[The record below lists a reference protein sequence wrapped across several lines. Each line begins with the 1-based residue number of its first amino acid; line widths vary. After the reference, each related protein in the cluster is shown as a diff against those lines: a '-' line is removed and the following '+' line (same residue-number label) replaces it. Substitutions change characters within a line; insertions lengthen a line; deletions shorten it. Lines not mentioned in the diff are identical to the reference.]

1 MGGFAGVFEYRLAT
15 ISPYPME
22 VFLMRKLASL
32 TLALVVAGGVMIA
45 MPAPATAAVKI
56 SNGVACKKLNQM
68 TTVSGSKYKCARNPL
83 STSKKLTWLSMDCLN
98 SAGAYLKSQKD
109 SVLLTTNLTAQIP
122 VIDLGITTE
131 TANKVETQ
139 KKIDDTNLRLT
150 AAKAKL
156 AAAVSD
162 ADKKAYTS
170 AVSAWTSAARL
181 YTSQL
186 NKITLNIRKLEAAK
200 LAATTQPAQLKA
212 DVDNTKA
219 NAQLICTKGF

>member
-1 MGGFAGVFEYRLAT
+1 MGGFPGVFNYRLAT

-32 TLALVVAGGVMIA
+32 ALALVVAGGVMIA
-45 MPAPATAAVKI
+45 TPATAAVKI
-56 SNGVACKKLNQM
+56 SNGVACKKLNQ
-68 TTVSGSKYKCARNPL
+68 TTAVSGSKYKCAKNPL
-83 STSKKLTWLSMDCLN
+83 STSTKLTWLSLDCLN

-109 SVLLTTNLTAQIP
+109 SLVLTANLTAQIP

-219 NAQLICTKGF
+219 NAQLICTKCF

>member
-1 MGGFAGVFEYRLAT
+1 MGGFPGVFNYRLAT

-32 TLALVVAGGVMIA
+32 ALALVVAGSVMIA
-45 MPAPATAAVKI
+45 TPATAAVKI
-56 SNGVACKKLNQM
+56 SNGIACKKLNQ
-68 TTVSGSKYKCARNPL
+68 TTAVSGSKYKCAKNPL
-83 STSKKLTWLSMDCLN
+83 STSTKLTWLSLDCLN

-109 SVLLTTNLTAQIP
+109 SLVLTANLTAQIP

-131 TANKVETQ
+131 IANKAETQ
-139 KKIDDTNLRLT
+139 KKVDDTNLRLT
-150 AAKAKL
+150 AAQAKL
-156 AAAVSD
+156 AAATSA

-181 YTSQL
+181 YTSQV

-212 DVDNTKA
+212 DVANTKA

>member
-1 MGGFAGVFEYRLAT
+1 MGGFSGVFKYLLAT

-32 TLALVVAGGVMIA
+32 ALALVVAGGVMIA
-45 MPAPATAAVKI
+45 TPASAAAKI
-56 SNGVACKKLNQM
+56 SNGVACTKLNAT
-68 TTVSGSKYKCARNPL
+68 TTVSGSKYKCAKNPL
-83 STSKKLTWLSMDCLN
+83 TASSKLTWLSLDCIN
-98 SAGAYLKSQKD
+98 SAAAFVKSQKD
-109 SVLLTTNLTAQIP
+109 SVVLTANLTAQIP
-122 VIDLGITTE
+122 VIELGITTE
-131 TANKVETQ
+131 AANKVETQ
-139 KKIDDTNLRLT
+139 KKLDVTSARLT
-150 AAKAKL
+150 AAQAKL
-156 AAAVSD
+156 AAATSA

-170 AVSAWTSAARL
+170 AVSAWTSAVRL
-181 YTSQL
+181 YTSQV

>member
-1 MGGFAGVFEYRLAT
+1 MGEFLGVFSSGLAT

-45 MPAPATAAVKI
+45 APASAAAKV
-56 SNGVACKKLNQM
+56 SNGVACTKLNAT
-68 TTVSGSKYKCARNPL
+68 TTVSGSKYKCAKNPL
-83 STSKKLTWLSMDCLN
+83 TTSSKLTWLSLDCLN
-98 SAGAYLKSQKD
+98 SAGAFVKSQKD
-109 SVLLTTNLTAQIP
+109 SVGLTANLTAQIP
-122 VIDLGITTE
+122 VIELGITTE
-131 TANKVETQ
+131 TANKAETQ
-139 KKIDDTNLRLT
+139 KKLDDTNLRLT
-150 AAKAKL
+150 SAQAKL
-156 AAAVSD
+156 AAATSA

-170 AVSAWTSAARL
+170 AVSAWTSAVRL
-181 YTSQL
+181 YTSQV

>member
-1 MGGFAGVFEYRLAT
+1 MGGFPGVFNYRLAT

-32 TLALVVAGGVMIA
+32 TLALVVAGSVMIA
-45 MPAPATAAVKI
+45 TPATAAVKI
-56 SNGVACKKLNQM
+56 SNGVACKKLNQ
-68 TTVSGSKYKCARNPL
+68 TTAVSGSKYKCAKNPL
-83 STSKKLTWLSMDCLN
+83 STSTKLTWLSLDCLN

-109 SVLLTTNLTAQIP
+109 SLVLTANLTAQIP

-131 TANKVETQ
+131 IANKAETQ
-139 KKIDDTNLRLT
+139 KKVDDTNLRLT
-150 AAKAKL
+150 AAQAKL
-156 AAAVSD
+156 AAATSA

-181 YTSQL
+181 YTSQV

-212 DVDNTKA
+212 DVANTKA

>member
-1 MGGFAGVFEYRLAT
+1 MGGFPGVFNYRLAT

-32 TLALVVAGGVMIA
+32 ALALVVAGSVMIA
-45 MPAPATAAVKI
+45 TPATAAVKI
-56 SNGVACKKLNQM
+56 SNGVACKKLNQ
-68 TTVSGSKYKCARNPL
+68 TTAVSGSKYKCAKNPL
-83 STSKKLTWLSMDCLN
+83 STSTKLTWLSLDCLN

-109 SVLLTTNLTAQIP
+109 SLVLTANLTAQIP

-131 TANKVETQ
+131 IANKAETQ
-139 KKIDDTNLRLT
+139 KKVDDTNLRLT
-150 AAKAKL
+150 AAQAKL
-156 AAAVSD
+156 AAATSA

-181 YTSQL
+181 YTSQV

-212 DVDNTKA
+212 DVANTKA

>member
-1 MGGFAGVFEYRLAT
+1 MGGFPGVFNYRLAT

-32 TLALVVAGGVMIA
+32 TLALVVAGSVMIA
-45 MPAPATAAVKI
+45 TPATAAVKI
-56 SNGVACKKLNQM
+56 SNGVACKKLNQ
-68 TTVSGSKYKCARNPL
+68 TTAVSGSKYKCAKNPL
-83 STSKKLTWLSMDCLN
+83 STSTKLTWLSLDCLN
-98 SAGAYLKSQKD
+98 SASAYLKSQKD
-109 SVLLTTNLTAQIP
+109 SLVLTANLTAQIP

-131 TANKVETQ
+131 IANKAETQ
-139 KKIDDTNLRLT
+139 KKVDDTNLRLT
-150 AAKAKL
+150 AAQAKL
-156 AAAVSD
+156 AAATSA

-181 YTSQL
+181 YTSQV

-212 DVDNTKA
+212 DVANTKA

>member
-1 MGGFAGVFEYRLAT
+1 MGGFPGVFNYRLAT

-32 TLALVVAGGVMIA
+32 TLALVVAGSVMIA
-45 MPAPATAAVKI
+45 TPATAAVKI
-56 SNGVACKKLNQM
+56 SNGIACKKLNQ
-68 TTVSGSKYKCARNPL
+68 TTAVSGSKYKCAKNPL
-83 STSKKLTWLSMDCLN
+83 STSTKLTWLSLDCLN

-109 SVLLTTNLTAQIP
+109 SLVLTANLTAQIP

-131 TANKVETQ
+131 IANKAETQ
-139 KKIDDTNLRLT
+139 KKVDDTNLRLT
-150 AAKAKL
+150 AAQAKL
-156 AAAVSD
+156 AAATSA

-181 YTSQL
+181 YTSQV

-212 DVDNTKA
+212 DVANTKA

>member
-1 MGGFAGVFEYRLAT
+1 MGGFSGVFNSGLAT

-45 MPAPATAAVKI
+45 APASAAAKV
-56 SNGVACKKLNQM
+56 SNGVACTKLNAT
-68 TTVSGSKYKCARNPL
+68 TTVSGSKYKCAKNPL
-83 STSKKLTWLSMDCLN
+83 TTSSKLTWLSLDCLN
-98 SAGAYLKSQKD
+98 SAGAFVKSQKD
-109 SVLLTTNLTAQIP
+109 SVGLTANLTAQIP
-122 VIDLGITTE
+122 VIELGITTE
-131 TANKVETQ
+131 TANKAETQ
-139 KKIDDTNLRLT
+139 KKLDDTNLRLT
-150 AAKAKL
+150 AAQAKL
-156 AAAVSD
+156 AAATSA

-181 YTSQL
+181 YTSQV

>member
-1 MGGFAGVFEYRLAT
+1 MGGFPGVFNYRLAT

-32 TLALVVAGGVMIA
+32 ALALVVAGSVMIA
-45 MPAPATAAVKI
+45 TPATAAVKI
-56 SNGVACKKLNQM
+56 SNGVACKKLNQ
-68 TTVSGSKYKCARNPL
+68 TTAVSGSKYKCAKNPL
-83 STSKKLTWLSMDCLN
+83 STSTKLTWLSLDCLN
-98 SAGAYLKSQKD
+98 SASAYLKSQKD
-109 SVLLTTNLTAQIP
+109 SLVLTANLTAQLP

-131 TANKVETQ
+131 IANKAETQ
-139 KKIDDTNLRLT
+139 KKVDDTNLRLT
-150 AAKAKL
+150 AAQAKL
-156 AAAVSD
+156 AAATSA

-181 YTSQL
+181 YTSQV

-212 DVDNTKA
+212 DVANTKA

>member
-1 MGGFAGVFEYRLAT
+1 MGGFPGVFNYRLAT

-32 TLALVVAGGVMIA
+32 ALALVVASSVMIA
-45 MPAPATAAVKI
+45 TPATAAVKI
-56 SNGVACKKLNQM
+56 SNGVACTKLNA
-68 TTVSGSKYKCARNPL
+68 TTAVSGSKYKCAKNPL
-83 STSKKLTWLSMDCLN
+83 STSTKLTWLSLDCLN
-98 SAGAYLKSQKD
+98 SASAYLKSQKD
-109 SVLLTTNLTAQIP
+109 SLVLTANLTAQIP

-131 TANKVETQ
+131 IANKAETQ
-139 KKIDDTNLRLT
+139 KKVDDTNLRLT
-150 AAKAKL
+150 AAQAKL
-156 AAAVSD
+156 AAATSA

-181 YTSQL
+181 YTSQV

-212 DVDNTKA
+212 DVANTKA

>member
-1 MGGFAGVFEYRLAT
+1 MGGFSGVFNSGLAT

-45 MPAPATAAVKI
+45 APANAAAKV
-56 SNGVACKKLNQM
+56 SNGVACTKLNAT
-68 TTVSGSKYKCARNPL
+68 TTVSGSKYKCAKNPL
-83 STSKKLTWLSMDCLN
+83 TTSSKLTWLSLDCLN
-98 SAGAYLKSQKD
+98 SAGAFVKSQKD
-109 SVLLTTNLTAQIP
+109 SVGLTANLTAQIP
-122 VIDLGITTE
+122 VIELGITTE
-131 TANKVETQ
+131 TANKAETQ
-139 KKIDDTNLRLT
+139 KKLDTTNLRLT
-150 AAKAKL
+150 SAQAKL
-156 AAAVSD
+156 AAATSA

-170 AVSAWTSAARL
+170 AVSAWTSAVRL
-181 YTSQL
+181 YTSQV